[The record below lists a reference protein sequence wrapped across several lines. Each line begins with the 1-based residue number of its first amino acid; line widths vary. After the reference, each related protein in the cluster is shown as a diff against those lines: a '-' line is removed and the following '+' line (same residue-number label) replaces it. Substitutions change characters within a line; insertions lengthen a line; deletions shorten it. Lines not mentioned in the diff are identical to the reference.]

1 MAKAQNKTQPTEKS
15 VDAFLDGIEHPVRKA
30 DGLALLDLFK
40 RVTGLTP
47 KMWGPTIV
55 GFGRYKYHYKSGRE
69 GEFLITGF
77 SPRKASLS
85 LYLLPGYDD
94 LSEPLSRLGKHKLG
108 QGCLYVNKLAD
119 IDLAVLE
126 EMIKKNFEKIKT
138 THETFDD

>member
-108 QGCLYVNKLAD
+108 KSCLYLGRLSGVDEDVLKELVQAGLD
-119 IDLAVLE
+119 DLGKRWPVASS
-126 EMIKKNFEKIKT
+126 
-138 THETFDD
+138 